1 MNKLDIL
8 PRKTMSIQN
17 FLLKQTL
24 KKKKKKESEIKPS
37 TKNSSGPKCLIQT
50 QNYIN

>member
-17 FLLKQTL
+17 FLLKQTP
-24 KKKKKKESEIKPS
+24 KKKKKVR
-37 TKNSSGPKCLIQT
+37 NQT
-50 QNYIN
+50 QHQEQFWT

>member
-24 KKKKKKESEIKPS
+24 KKKKK
-37 TKNSSGPKCLIQT
+37 NPKSNPAPRTVLDLNVSYKHKIT
-50 QNYIN
+50 

>member
-1 MNKLDIL
+1 MDKKKKKIYHMNKLDIL

-24 KKKKKKESEIKPS
+24 KKKKKKKVQ
-37 TKNSSGPKCLIQT
+37 NQT
-50 QNYIN
+50 QHQEQFWT

>member
-17 FLLKQTL
+17 FLPRQTL
-24 KKKKKKESEIKPS
+24 KKKKEKSKIKPS